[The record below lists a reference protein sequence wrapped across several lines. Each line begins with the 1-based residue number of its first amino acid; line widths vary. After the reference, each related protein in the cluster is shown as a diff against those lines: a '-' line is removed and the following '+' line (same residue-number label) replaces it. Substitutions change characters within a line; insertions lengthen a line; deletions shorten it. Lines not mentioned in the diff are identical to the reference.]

1 MIRSVCLRLLVAL
14 LLCSAGAA
22 HADRK
27 ADAHAAE
34 ARGDRSFG
42 KAAYQEALDEYN
54 ASWSKYPKPYLLVRI
69 ADCQRLL
76 DRPADALYNYQK
88 YLSKVAKGTE
98 RKRAQQYVAEL
109 EPKVAAAKKAAAD
122 AAEKA
127 TVAEAAP
134 APQASDPESV
144 PMSPEQ
150 LAKKQRQVDKAMLAS
165 ETVSANH
172 PVAVEPPPPGYDP
185 ANYVRDPNDPKIAP
199 PPAHVYPPGYKPP
212 VYRRWWPWTILGVG
226 VAAGVAVGLGLAFGL
241 PKFNSELPVGGPHA
255 QALGVRF

>member
-14 LLCSAGAA
+14 LLCLAGGPA

-34 ARGDRSFG
+34 TRGDRAFG

-54 ASWSKYPKPYLLVRI
+54 ASWSKYAKPYLLVRI

-88 YLSKVAKGTE
+88 YVARAAKGAE
-98 RKRAQQYVAEL
+98 RRRAQQYVVEL
-109 EPKVAAAKKAAAD
+109 EPQVAAAQKAAAE
-122 AAEKA
+122 AARP
-127 TVAEAAP
+127 VAEAAP
-134 APQASDPESV
+134 APQAQDTESV

-150 LAKKQRQVDKAMLAS
+150 LAKKRKLVDTAMARS
-165 ETVSANH
+165 ETVSALH
-172 PVAVEPPPPGYDP
+172 PVAPEPPPPGYDP
-185 ANYVRDPNDPKIAP
+185 ANYVRDPTDPMIAP

-212 VYRRWWPWTILGVG
+212 VYRRWWPWTILGAG
-226 VAAGVAVGLGLAFGL
+226 VAVGVAVGLGLAFGL
-241 PKFNSELPVGGPHA
+241 PRFNSELPVGGPHA
-255 QALGVRF
+255 QALGVQF